1 MIENL
6 EFPVIFRISYSVN
19 LILIHFFGFSFS
31 IWCNTFFKVIKPS
44 SQKTKPMSPDEWLRK
59 LDKENG
65 CIEDDDEPNLQLQ
78 RGGRTRS
85 SQKKKKKGKG

>member
-1 MIENL
+1 
-6 EFPVIFRISYSVN
+6 
-19 LILIHFFGFSFS
+19 
-31 IWCNTFFKVIKPS
+31 
-44 SQKTKPMSPDEWLRK
+44 MSPDEWLRK

-85 SQKKKKKGKG
+85 SQKKKKKGKDQQISLCFHRLLYSGLVLVLRGFWTCRTSVEVFVG